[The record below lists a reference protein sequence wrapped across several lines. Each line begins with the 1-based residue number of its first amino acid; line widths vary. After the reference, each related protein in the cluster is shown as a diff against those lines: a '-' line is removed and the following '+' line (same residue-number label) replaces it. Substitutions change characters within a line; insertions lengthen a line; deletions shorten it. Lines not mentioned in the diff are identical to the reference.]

1 MKIKTAPSGAFPSGI
16 TVAAG
21 VFLMILILVGG
32 CSKSVPGCDDGKTV
46 KAVINTVSDNFR
58 KNLSGI
64 AGMGGP
70 GMELSEDEWRTI
82 RSGMIIDLQDIREQ
96 SFDEEAGKRIC
107 AANLMVVEGGKKEL
121 IPVTYTP
128 ELNKG
133 TGQLNISLSG
143 LDKLREAESEPTPL
157 PE

>member
-1 MKIKTAPSGAFPSGI
+1 MKTALPGAFRSGI
-16 TVAAG
+16 AVMAG
-21 VFLMILILVGG
+21 MFLIILILGGG
-32 CSKSVPGCDDGKTV
+32 CSKSVPGCDDGKTI
-46 KAVINTVSDNFR
+46 KAVINTVSDHFR

-82 RSGMIIDLQDIREQ
+82 RAGMIIDLQDIREQ

-107 AANLMVVEGGKKEL
+107 AANLMIVEGGKKEL

-128 ELNKG
+128 ELNKE
-133 TGQLNISLSG
+133 TGQMNISLSG
-143 LDKLREAESEPTPL
+143 LDKLREAGPPLL
-157 PE
+157 PEQ